1 MARGTKTNAM
11 KIVIV
16 MDLLYDEIQ
25 LRHYA
30 RTNELGAEDRTAI
43 NKLINLLQEE
53 RISLK

>member
-25 LRHYA
+25 LRHYT
-30 RTNELGAEDRTAI
+30 RTKELVAEDRTAI
-43 NKLINLLQEE
+43 NRLINLLQEE

>member
-1 MARGTKTNAM
+1 MGRGTKTNAM
-11 KIVIV
+11 KIVLV

-30 RTNELGAEDRTAI
+30 RTNEMSVEDRTAI

-53 RISLK
+53 RMSLK

>member
-30 RTNELGAEDRTAI
+30 RTNELSQEDRTAI

>member
-1 MARGTKTNAM
+1 MGRGTKTNAVT
-11 KIVIV
+11 ITVI

-30 RTNELGAEDRTAI
+30 RTNEMSEEDRTAI
-43 NKLINLLQEE
+43 NKLINILQEE